1 MNRKSLFGIIIAFL
15 IFGLIILAMETSISG
30 WQMALGFILFCIL
43 SLGFTNIRNSF
54 VLLIITLMLLLTIYI
69 SIKYSWLGIMPGAI
83 AGITIA
89 LLMHFGW
96 IVPHK
101 PFSRS

>member
-1 MNRKSLFGIIIAFL
+1 
-15 IFGLIILAMETSISG
+15 
-30 WQMALGFILFCIL
+30 
-43 SLGFTNIRNSF
+43 
-54 VLLIITLMLLLTIYI
+54 MLLLTIYI

-101 PFSRS
+101 PFSRSEYIKAHETSDKQ